1 MSITKVV
8 CSILAVDISQLECAW
23 IIYLF
28 VYFSSRGPQKNFNP
42 LMQQLDT
49 TEKFAYTEKS
59 VPIPQL
65 DRRGEEVC
73 NVQMD
78 EVSKHCECAGSS
90 NF

>member
-1 MSITKVV
+1 
-8 CSILAVDISQLECAW
+8 
-23 IIYLF
+23 
-28 VYFSSRGPQKNFNP
+28 
-42 LMQQLDT
+42 MQQLDT
-49 TEKFAYTEKS
+49 TKKNAYTEKT